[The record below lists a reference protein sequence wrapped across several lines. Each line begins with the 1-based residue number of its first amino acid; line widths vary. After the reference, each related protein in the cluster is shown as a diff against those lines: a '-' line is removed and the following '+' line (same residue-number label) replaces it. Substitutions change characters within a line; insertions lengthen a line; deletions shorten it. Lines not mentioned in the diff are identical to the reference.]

1 MSGMLWQFKPEE
13 LVLRA
18 RREREQQ
25 AMALRLVADALVKP
39 GLTVEEMRELI
50 ECEMPAVRTGLAVA
64 RNYMA
69 EAERQRAAL
78 VPVMDLFAARC
89 GDASFAEATEHKE
102 VVG

>member
-1 MSGMLWQFKPEE
+1 MSGMLYKFKPEE

-25 AMALRLVADALVKP
+25 ALALRMVAEKLVKP
-39 GLTVEEMRELI
+39 GLTVKEMVELI

-69 EAERQRAAL
+69 EAERQRAEL
-78 VPVMDLFAARC
+78 VPVMELWARRAGEEVAA
-89 GDASFAEATEHKE
+89 
-102 VVG
+102 

>member
-1 MSGMLWQFKPEE
+1 MSGMLFKFKPEE

-25 AMALRLVADALVKP
+25 AMALRLVAEALVKP
-39 GLTVEEMRELI
+39 GLTLKEMAELI

-69 EAERQRAAL
+69 EAERQRAEL
-78 VPVMDLFAARC
+78 VPVMEFWARRAGEEVAA
-89 GDASFAEATEHKE
+89 
-102 VVG
+102 